1 MTDKYVLFI
10 TKSGL
15 NDFFSQVHRTI
26 SYCKKHNRILLLDM
40 TSGSY
45 NINFSDYFHIPI
57 DECNIIYDTDKIKD
71 ILFTH
76 NTLSVYPNHLDLNP
90 IDFMNKNIKFE
101 FKDKDNKRFRCY
113 KNILLDLP
121 DTVNEDIILHCG
133 YYGGDGFLLFKQLGL
148 TENLK
153 SICNQKMKLLQ
164 NNYLC
169 IQVRNT
175 DYKCDYST
183 LYENHKEKIHSYD
196 QIYICTDDES
206 VITFFKSKNLN
217 VYCFTTFPKIKTV
230 LHYSSVPGDIK
241 IQDVIVD
248 IFIATNSREILSN
261 SKGGFIQLLRNCFM
275 NKECIL
281 DMLNE
286 LRKPL

>member
-10 TKSGL
+10 TKAGL
-15 NDFFSQVHRTI
+15 NDLFAQVHRTI
-26 SYCKKHNRILLLDM
+26 SYCKKHNRNLLLDM
-40 TSGSY
+40 TSCSY
-45 NINFSDYFHIPI
+45 NINFSDYFHIPRS
-57 DECNIIYDTDKIKD
+57 ECNIIYDTDKIKD

-90 IDFMNKNIKFE
+90 IDFMNKNIKLE

-121 DTVNEDIILHCG
+121 DNVNEDIILHCG

-153 SICNQKMKLLQ
+153 SICKQKMKLLHD
-164 NNYLC
+164 NYLC
-169 IQVRNT
+169 IHVRNT
-175 DYKCDYST
+175 DYKCDYPK

-217 VYCFTTFPKIKTV
+217 VYCFTTFSNIKARS

-261 SKGGFIQLLRNCFM
+261 SKGGFIKLLRNCFM

-281 DMLNE
+281 DKL
-286 LRKPL
+286 K

>member
-1 MTDKYVLFI
+1 MTDKYVMFI
-10 TKSGL
+10 TKAGI
-15 NDFFSQVHRTI
+15 NDIFAQVHRII

-40 TSGSY
+40 TTGIY
-45 NINFSDYFHIPI
+45 NINFSDYFHIPRS
-57 DECNIIYDTDKIKD
+57 ECNIIYDTDKIKD
-71 ILFTH
+71 ILFTQ
-76 NTLSVYPNHLDLNP
+76 NTLSVYPNHLVDINP
-90 IDFMNKNIKFE
+90 IDFLNKNII
-101 FKDKDNKRFRCY
+101 RIWCY
-113 KNILLDLP
+113 KNILIDLP
-121 DTVNEDIILHCG
+121 DNVNEDIILHCSND
-133 YYGGDGFLLFKQLGL
+133 GGDGFWLFKQLGL

-153 SICNQKMKLLQ
+153 SICKQKMKLLHD
-164 NNYLC
+164 NYLC

-175 DYKCDYST
+175 DYKSDYPK

-217 VYCFTTFPKIKTV
+217 VYCFTTFSNIKARS
-230 LHYSSVPGDIK
+230 LHTSSVLGDIK

-261 SKGGFIQLLRNCFM
+261 SKGGFIKLLRNCFM

-281 DMLNE
+281 DKL
-286 LRKPL
+286 K